1 MFMFIFQGNESLLEH
16 LSHPVNQFQLIKRFA
31 DDWVDVAELLQE
43 PLPTPP
49 DLSDF
54 NLPSE
59 EILGASQVGRKNNF
73 NLLLNSDRKI

>member
-1 MFMFIFQGNESLLEH
+1 M
-16 LSHPVNQFQLIKRFA
+16 
-31 DDWVDVAELLQE
+31 AELLQE

-73 NLLLNSDRKI
+73 NLLLNSDRKILEILKIGIILYPELRHLVVCQMFMKSRRLKWL